1 MVNEEKQI
9 FHCFGCGEGGD
20 VFTFLMKV
28 AHLSFP
34 QAIEELAKRY
44 GVQLPSKEF
53 SPAQKKEMV
62 KREVLFQINQIASE
76 YFHDLL
82 TVRREGG
89 EAKRYLSQREIK
101 EEIVKEY
108 RLGCSLDRWDGLVQH
123 LREKKVSLELAWEL
137 GLIFPKEEGR
147 MV

>member
-53 SPAQKKEMV
+53 SPTQKKEMV

-82 TVRREGG
+82 TCEEGG
-89 EAKRYLSQREIK
+89 WGG
-101 EEIVKEY
+101 EE
-108 RLGCSLDRWDGLVQH
+108 
-123 LREKKVSLELAWEL
+123 VSLPERNK
-137 GLIFPKEEGR
+137 GGDR
-147 MV
+147 